1 VEGRPSGYNARVLL
15 YDSLTRA
22 KRNLPPPPGLIRMY
36 VCGPTVYQRIH
47 VGNAR
52 PYVVF
57 LWLKRWLEHRGYD
70 VTLVENVT
78 DVNDKIY
85 EAAEKQ
91 KIGSEELAATATQW
105 YFKDTDD
112 LELGRPDH
120 EPLASETIPEIVAL
134 IEELVGRDLAYESQ
148 GDVYFRV
155 AAYPDYGQLSGARL
169 EDMVS
174 QEPSDLKEDQRD
186 FALWKATKPSE
197 DTSWPS
203 PWGDGRPGW
212 HIECSAMAE
221 KLLGPVF
228 EIHGG
233 GIDLRFPHHENEL
246 AQSRGAG
253 REFAQLWAHNGML
266 ELGQEKMSKS
276 LGNIVSLREAL
287 DMYGRE
293 ALLVLFLGA
302 HYRSPVEYSDEAMQA
317 ARRQADDF
325 RTAFRVVERAGD
337 APSWDD
343 LAAALDDDFNTPLAL
358 SILHAWRSAGELE
371 LLERGL
377 ALFGLSVERAG
388 EPPADVVALA
398 EARQAARAA
407 GDFAGADALR
417 DEIEGRGWE
426 VQDVSEGFRLIPKA

>member
-1 VEGRPSGYNARVLL
+1 VVL
-15 YDSLTRA
+15 YDSLTRR
-22 KRNLPPPPGLIRMY
+22 KQELPLPPGPIRMY

-57 LWLKRWLEHRGYD
+57 IWLKRWLEHRGYE

-91 KIGSEELAATATQW
+91 GIGSGELAAVATQW
-105 YFKDTDD
+105 YFDDTDD
-112 LELGRPDH
+112 LGLGRPDH

-134 IEELVGRDLAYESQ
+134 IEGLIGRGLAYESQ

-155 AAYPDYGQLSGARL
+155 SAYPDYGQLSGAKL
-169 EDMVS
+169 EDMVA

-186 FALWKATKPSE
+186 FALWKTTKPNE
-197 DTSWPS
+197 DTFWPS
-203 PWGDGRPGW
+203 PWGSGRPGW

-253 REFAQLWAHNGML
+253 REFARLWAHNGLL
-266 ELGQEKMSKS
+266 ELAEEKMSKS
-276 LGNIVSLREAL
+276 VGNIVSLREAL
-287 DMYGRE
+287 DTYGRE

-302 HYRSPVEYSDEAMQA
+302 HYRSPLEYSEEAMDA
-317 ARRQADDF
+317 ARVQAEDF
-325 RTAFRVVERAGD
+325 RTAFRVVERTGD
-337 APSWDD
+337 APSWEE
-343 LAAALDDDFNTPLAL
+343 LATALDDDFNTPLAL

-371 LLERGL
+371 LLQRGL
-377 ALFGLSVERAG
+377 AIFGLGVESVADA
-388 EPPADVVALA
+388 PPDVVALA
-398 EARQAARAA
+398 EERQAARAA
-407 GDFAGADALR
+407 REFDRADTLR
-417 DEIEGRGWE
+417 AEIARLGWE
-426 VQDVSEGFRLIPKA
+426 VQDVSGGFRLIPRA

>member
-1 VEGRPSGYNARVLL
+1 MLL
-15 YDSLTRA
+15 YDSLTRR
-22 KRNLPPPPGLIRMY
+22 KQELPPPPGPIRMY

-57 LWLKRWLEHRGYD
+57 IWLKRWLEEQGYE

-85 EAAEKQ
+85 DAAVRHG
-91 KIGSEELAATATQW
+91 IGSEELAAAATRW
-105 YFKDTDD
+105 YFEDTDE
-112 LELGRPDH
+112 LGLGRPDH
-120 EPLASETIPEIVAL
+120 EPLASETIPEIVEL
-134 IEELVGRDLAYESQ
+134 IEELVERGLAYESQ

-169 EDMVS
+169 EDMVA

-186 FALWKATKPSE
+186 FALWKATKPNE

-203 PWGDGRPGW
+203 PWGLGRPGW

-233 GIDLRFPHHENEL
+233 GLDLRFPHHENEL

-253 REFAQLWAHNGML
+253 REFAQLWSHNGML
-266 ELGQEKMSKS
+266 ELAEEKMSKS
-276 LGNIVSLREAL
+276 LGNIVSLREVL
-287 DMYGRE
+287 DAYGRE
-293 ALLVLFLGA
+293 AILVLFLGA
-302 HYRSPVEYSDEAMQA
+302 HYRSPLEYSDEAMESARTQA
-317 ARRQADDF
+317 EDF
-325 RTAFRVVERAGD
+325 RAAFRVVERSGG
-337 APSWDD
+337 APSWDE
-343 LAAALDDDFNTPLAL
+343 LAAALGDDFNTPLAL

-377 ALFGLSVERAG
+377 GIFGLAVEAAP
-388 EPPADVVALA
+388 EVPKAVAVLA
-398 EARQAARAA
+398 ELRLEARAQR
-407 GDFAGADALR
+407 DFDRADELR
-417 DEIEGRGWE
+417 ADIERLGWE
-426 VQDVSEGFRLIPKA
+426 IQDVGDGFRLIPKS

>member
-1 VEGRPSGYNARVLL
+1 VLL
-15 YDSLTRA
+15 YDSLSRR
-22 KRNLPPPPGLIRMY
+22 KRELPPPPGPIRMY

-57 LWLKRWLEHRGYD
+57 LWLKRWLVERGYE

-85 EAAEKQ
+85 EAASKQ
-91 KIGSEELAATATQW
+91 GIGSEELAADATRW
-105 YFKDTDD
+105 YLEDTDD
-112 LELGRPDH
+112 LGLGRPDH
-120 EPLASETIPEIVAL
+120 EPLASETIPEIVHL
-134 IEELVGRDLAYESQ
+134 IEELVGRGLAYESQ

-155 AAYPDYGQLSGARL
+155 ASYPAYGELSGAKL
-169 EDMVS
+169 EDMVA

-186 FALWKATKPSE
+186 FALWKATKPHE

-203 PWGDGRPGW
+203 PWGLGRPGW

-233 GIDLRFPHHENEL
+233 GLDLRFPHHENEL

-266 ELGQEKMSKS
+266 ELAQEKMSKS

-287 DMYGRE
+287 DEYGRE
-293 ALLVLFLGA
+293 AILLLFLGA
-302 HYRSPVEYSDEAMQA
+302 HYRSPVEYSDEAMES
-317 ARRQADDF
+317 ARRQAEDF
-325 RTAFRVVERAGD
+325 RTAFRVVERTGG
-337 APSWDD
+337 APSWDE

-377 ALFGLSVERAG
+377 RVFGLAVEAAG
-388 EPPADVVALA
+388 DAPAEVVALA
-398 EARQAARAA
+398 EQREEARAA
-407 GDFAGADALR
+407 RDFGRADELR
-417 DEIEGRGWE
+417 TEIERLGWE
-426 VQDVSEGFRLIPKA
+426 VQDVPDGFRLIPRS

>member
-1 VEGRPSGYNARVLL
+1 MLL
-15 YDSLTRA
+15 YDSLTRS
-22 KRNLPPPPGLIRMY
+22 KRELPPPPGPIRMY

-52 PYVVF
+52 PYIVF
-57 LWLKRWLEHRGYD
+57 LWLERWLEHQGYE

-85 EAAEKQ
+85 EAAAKQ
-91 KIGSEELAATATQW
+91 GIGSEDLAAQATRW
-105 YFKDTDD
+105 YFDDTEG
-112 LELGRPDH
+112 LGIGRPDH

-134 IEELVGRDLAYESQ
+134 IEELIERGLAYESQ

-155 AAYPDYGQLSGARL
+155 AEYGDYGELSGAKL
-169 EDMVS
+169 EDMVA
-174 QEPSDLKEDQRD
+174 QEPSDLKADQRD
-186 FALWKATKPSE
+186 FALWKATKPHE
-197 DTSWPS
+197 DTSWES
-203 PWGDGRPGW
+203 PWGLGRPGW

-266 ELGQEKMSKS
+266 ELAQEKMSKS
-276 LGNIVSLREAL
+276 LGNIVSLRDVL
-287 DMYGRE
+287 DEHGRE
-293 ALLVLFLGA
+293 AILLLFLGA
-302 HYRSPVEYSDEAMQA
+302 HYRSPVEYSDEAMEAAKTQA
-317 ARRQADDF
+317 GDF
-325 RTAFRVVERAGD
+325 RTAFRVVDRAEG

-343 LAAALDDDFNTPLAL
+343 FAAALDDDFNTPLAL

-371 LLERGL
+371 LLARGL
-377 ALFGLSVERAG
+377 AIFGLGVEEAG
-388 EPPADVVALA
+388 AAPDEVATLA
-398 EARQAARAA
+398 EARQKARAE
-407 GDFAGADALR
+407 GDYARADELRGEIDAL
-417 DEIEGRGWE
+417 GWE
-426 VQDVSEGFRLIPKA
+426 VQDVPEGFRLIPKA

>member
-1 VEGRPSGYNARVLL
+1 MLL
-15 YDSLTRA
+15 YDSLTRQ
-22 KRNLPPPPGLIRMY
+22 KQELPPPPGPIRMY

-57 LWLKRWLEHRGYD
+57 VWLKRWLEHQGYE
-70 VTLVENVT
+70 VTLVENIT

-85 EAAEKQ
+85 DAAEKQ
-91 KIGSEELAATATQW
+91 GIGSDELAAAATRW
-105 YFKDTDD
+105 YFEDTDE
-112 LELGRPDH
+112 LGLGRPDH
-120 EPLASETIPEIVAL
+120 EPLASETIPEIVGL
-134 IEELVGRDLAYESQ
+134 IEDLVERGLAYESQ

-155 AAYPDYGQLSGARL
+155 AAYPDYGQLSGAKL
-169 EDMVS
+169 EDMVA

-186 FALWKATKPSE
+186 FALWKANKPNE

-203 PWGDGRPGW
+203 PWGLGRPGW

-233 GIDLRFPHHENEL
+233 GLDLRFPHHENEL

-253 REFAQLWAHNGML
+253 REFARLWSHNGML
-266 ELGQEKMSKS
+266 ELAEEKMSKS
-276 LGNIVSLREAL
+276 LGNIVSLREVL
-287 DMYGRE
+287 DAYGRE
-293 ALLVLFLGA
+293 AILVLFLGA
-302 HYRSPVEYSDEAMQA
+302 HYRSPVEYSDEAMDSARTQA
-317 ARRQADDF
+317 EDF
-325 RTAFRVVERAGD
+325 RTAFRVVERSGG
-337 APSWDD
+337 APLWEE

-377 ALFGLSVERAG
+377 GIFGLAVEAAP
-388 EPPADVVALA
+388 EVPEAVAVLA
-398 EARQAARAA
+398 ELRLEARAQR
-407 GDFAGADALR
+407 DFDRADELR
-417 DEIEGRGWE
+417 ADIERLGWE
-426 VQDVSEGFRLIPKA
+426 IQDVGDGFRLIPRS

>member
-1 VEGRPSGYNARVLL
+1 MLL
-15 YDSLTRA
+15 YDSLTRS
-22 KRNLPPPPGLIRMY
+22 KRELPAPPGPIRMY

-57 LWLKRWLEHRGYD
+57 LWLKRWLEHQGYD

-85 EAAEKQ
+85 EAAAKQ
-91 KIGSEELAATATQW
+91 GIGSEDLAAQATRW
-105 YFKDTDD
+105 YFDDTEG
-112 LELGRPDH
+112 LGIGRPDH

-134 IEELVGRDLAYESQ
+134 IEDLIERGLAYESQ

-155 AAYPDYGQLSGARL
+155 AEYGDYGELSGAKL
-169 EDMVS
+169 EDMVA
-174 QEPSDLKEDQRD
+174 QEPSDLKADQRD
-186 FALWKATKPSE
+186 FALWKATKPHE
-197 DTSWPS
+197 DTSWES
-203 PWGDGRPGW
+203 PWGLGRPGW

-253 REFAQLWAHNGML
+253 REFAKLWAHNGML
-266 ELGQEKMSKS
+266 ELAQEKMSKS
-276 LGNIVSLREAL
+276 LGNIVSLRDVL
-287 DMYGRE
+287 DEHGRE
-293 ALLVLFLGA
+293 AILLLFLGA
-302 HYRSPVEYSDEAMQA
+302 HYRSPVEYSDEAMEAAKTQA
-317 ARRQADDF
+317 GDF
-325 RTAFRVVERAGD
+325 RTAFRVVDRAEG

-343 LAAALDDDFNTPLAL
+343 FAAALDDDFNTPLAL

-371 LLERGL
+371 LLARGL
-377 ALFGLSVERAG
+377 AIFGLGVEEAG
-388 EPPADVVALA
+388 AAPDEVTTLA
-398 EARQAARAA
+398 EARQKARAE
-407 GDFAGADALR
+407 GDYARADELRAEIDAL
-417 DEIEGRGWE
+417 GWE
-426 VQDVSEGFRLIPKA
+426 VQDVPEGFRLIPKA

>member
-1 VEGRPSGYNARVLL
+1 VLL
-15 YDSLTRA
+15 YDSLTRQ
-22 KRNLPPPPGLIRMY
+22 KQELPPPPGPIRMY

-57 LWLKRWLEHRGYD
+57 IWLQRWLEHQGYD

-91 KIGSEELAATATQW
+91 GIGSEELATAATQW
-105 YFKDTDD
+105 YVEDTDD
-112 LELGRPDH
+112 LGVGRPDH

-134 IEELVGRDLAYESQ
+134 IEELIGRGLAYESQ

-155 AAYPDYGQLSGARL
+155 AAYPDYGELSGAKL
-169 EDMVS
+169 EDMVA

-186 FALWKATKPSE
+186 FALWKATKPHE

-203 PWGDGRPGW
+203 PWGPGRPGW

-253 REFAQLWAHNGML
+253 REFAQLWAHNGLL
-266 ELGQEKMSKS
+266 ELAEEKMSKS
-276 LGNIVSLREAL
+276 VGNIVSLRDAL
-287 DMYGRE
+287 DTYGRE
-293 ALLVLFLGA
+293 ALLVLFLSA
-302 HYRSPVEYSDEAMQA
+302 HYRSPLEYSDEAMEA
-317 ARRQADDF
+317 ARTQAEDF
-325 RTAFRVVERAGD
+325 RTAFRVVEQTGGV
-337 APSWDD
+337 PSWDE
-343 LAAALDDDFNTPLAL
+343 LASALDDDFNTPLAL
-358 SILHAWRSAGELE
+358 SILHAWRSAGELD

-377 ALFGLSVERAG
+377 GIFGLGVEPAG
-388 EPPADVVALA
+388 DAPTAVIGLA
-398 EARQAARAA
+398 EKRQAARSAREF
-407 GDFAGADALR
+407 GRADELR
-417 DEIEGRGWE
+417 AEIERLGWE
-426 VQDVSEGFRLIPKA
+426 VQDVSDGFRLIPKA